1 MRIKNLRN
9 ILNWVVLVIPAM
21 QVLLFLV
28 SWLINAALPE
38 SQVRSLL
45 GSEGIRW
52 FFGSF
57 VDNVAAPPI
66 VWILV
71 AAIAYGA
78 TKESGILEAIR
89 MRSDE
94 RRYRQTF
101 ALRIVAITTVLLL
114 LVLAFLTLMP
124 HAALLSA
131 TGQLFPSSFSKSCIP
146 AIAFCI
152 MVDAV
157 IYGILAGKLR
167 SLDDVVAALTRGI
180 ASAAPLILLYVLGA
194 ELAASC
200 AYVFH
205 L

>member
-1 MRIKNLRN
+1 
-9 ILNWVVLVIPAM
+9 
-21 QVLLFLV
+21 
-28 SWLINAALPE
+28 
-38 SQVRSLL
+38 
-45 GSEGIRW
+45 
-52 FFGSF
+52 
-57 VDNVAAPPI
+57 
-66 VWILV
+66 
-71 AAIAYGA
+71 
-78 TKESGILEAIR
+78 
-89 MRSDE
+89 
-94 RRYRQTF
+94 
-101 ALRIVAITTVLLL
+101 
-114 LVLAFLTLMP
+114 MP

-131 TGQLFPSSFSKSCIP
+131 TGQLFPSSFSRSCIP
-146 AIAFCI
+146 AIAFCV

>member
-1 MRIKNLRN
+1 M
-9 ILNWVVLVIPAM
+9 
-21 QVLLFLV
+21 
-28 SWLINAALPE
+28 SWLINAAMPE

-57 VDNVAAPPI
+57 VNNVATPPL
-66 VWILV
+66 VWLLV

-78 TKESGILEAIR
+78 TRESGILEAIR
-89 MRSDE
+89 MKNAE

-101 ALRIVAITTVLLL
+101 ALRIAVVATVLFLGI
-114 LVLAFLTLMP
+114 LAFLTLMP

-131 TGQLFPSSFSKSCIP
+131 TGQLFPSSFSRSCIP
-146 AIAFCI
+146 AVAFCI
-152 MVDAV
+152 IVNAL
-157 IYGILAGKLR
+157 IYGVLAGRLR
-167 SLDDVVAALTRGI
+167 SLDDVVVALTRGI
-180 ASAAPLILLYVLGA
+180 AVAAPLILLYVLIA